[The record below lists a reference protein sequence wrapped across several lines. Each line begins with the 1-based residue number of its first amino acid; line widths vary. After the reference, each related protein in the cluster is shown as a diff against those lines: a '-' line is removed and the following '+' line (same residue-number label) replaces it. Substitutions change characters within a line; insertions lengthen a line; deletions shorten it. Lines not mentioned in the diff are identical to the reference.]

1 MVTKG
6 AVRLVF
12 SLALYL
18 FLTGAMAEELRSVDP
33 KTVIDGD
40 TFYVSVR
47 LLGIDAP
54 EEGKRAK
61 CDQERELAKKAGDR
75 AKQLLQGRVSMDVR
89 GVDKF
94 GRLLARVELS
104 DGRDLGGVL
113 IQEHLAKAYQEG
125 QRRNWC

>member
-1 MVTKG
+1 MRITIVT
-6 AVRLVF
+6 ALLLCF
-12 SLALYL
+12 S
-18 FLTGAMAEELRSVDP
+18 TTAMAQQLRSVDP

-40 TFYVSVR
+40 PFYVSVR

-61 CDQERELAKKAGDR
+61 CDQERELGNEAGDKL
-75 AKQLLQGRVSMDVR
+75 KQLLQGCVTMDVR

-104 DGRDLGGVL
+104 DGQ
-113 IQEHLAKAYQEG
+113 I
-125 QRRNWC
+125 

>member
-1 MVTKG
+1 MLDSSDHDGSAT
-6 AVRLVF
+6 ARQ
-12 SLALYL
+12 
-18 FLTGAMAEELRSVDP
+18 LRSVDP

-61 CDQERELAKKAGDR
+61 CDQERELARRAGER
-75 AKQLLQGRVSMDVR
+75 MKQLLEGRVTMDVR

-104 DGRDLGGVL
+104 DGRDLGSALV
-113 IQEHLAKAYQEG
+113 QERLAKPYQEG
-125 QRRNWC
+125 QPPNWC